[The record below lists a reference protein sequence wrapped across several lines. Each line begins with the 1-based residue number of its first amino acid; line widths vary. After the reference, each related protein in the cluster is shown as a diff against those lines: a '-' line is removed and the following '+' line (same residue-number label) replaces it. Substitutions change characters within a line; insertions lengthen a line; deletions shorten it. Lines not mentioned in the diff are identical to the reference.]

1 MKYFKIT
8 DTSELKYAPQLIN
21 WYGKFDVR
29 DIRLKSYPKLPKKE
43 IFLISPSEK
52 TIFTDFILFPFLLV
66 SQKVI
71 DVIKMYRELCF
82 YREIILLDQVNGQS
96 AIYYLPVFNE
106 NNQLRIIEKVYDN
119 GESRQGTIVFEEKVE
134 INKNIFWSRDS
145 LKRHTIISLDLAE
158 SLLRRNVIGLGIEEI
173 ELFMK
178 D

>member
-8 DTSELKYAPQLIN
+8 DTSELKYAPQLTN

-29 DIRLKSYPKLPKKE
+29 DIRLESYPKLPKKE

-52 TIFTDFILFPFLLV
+52 AIFTDFILFPFLLV

-106 NNQLRIIEKVYDN
+106 NNLLRIFEKVYDN
-119 GESRQGTIVFEEKVE
+119 GESRQGTI
-134 INKNIFWSRDS
+134 
-145 LKRHTIISLDLAE
+145 A
-158 SLLRRNVIGLGIEEI
+158 
-173 ELFMK
+173 FML
-178 D
+178 